1 MHFRPILLLILLLPL
16 HPRAQ
21 GQPPEAAL
29 PDSLSVLL
37 RRAGSDSVR
46 IAAHL
51 RIASA
56 MEASDFR
63 KALEHATRA
72 VQLSEKSGNYTL
84 QIESNLA
91 AGGVAMRKGLFDLA
105 VTHFTRQYDLVR
117 QAGDEL
123 ESSKAYFNL
132 GSVHLMLGEFAKAR
146 DIFIEADPMMQ
157 RGYRSKGLPIPD
169 YNEVTLWMNLAL
181 CHLYLQDFP
190 KCDSML
196 DLSLPLV
203 ESNPALE
210 TQRMT
215 HYHIRAMLYSNI
227 QRPDD
232 ALKLLQRA
240 RSLALGLNDQP
251 RMASIRMTE
260 GECLELKGD
269 TLNARRAYTEAL
281 TYARAFNGVSLMVSL
296 SDNLYKSYRNTGPA
310 DSTVKYF
317 ELFTDLQRQSGA
329 EQAKEKLIRD
339 DLKRYYDTLLQETEQ
354 EQRAVRLRYLFLSI
368 LILLVA
374 GAAIVGFIMYR
385 DRYRR
390 LRLERVQRELEARR
404 VEMELQRQQAELGR
418 RDAELGLRDAELER
432 IRWQFE
438 KQHLIEGLV
447 GSLHALY
454 DAPAVEGSGPKE
466 SAGVSVSQ
474 RRSKAWEEFEY
485 RFQQMH
491 NGFYDRLNQRYPNLT
506 LNERR
511 LCALLLLD
519 MTTKEISDIT
529 GQSVRAV
536 NLGRIRLRGKLGIT
550 HTDTELFAFLSQI

>member
-1 MHFRPILLLILLLPL
+1 MHFRFILLLILLLPL
-16 HPRAQ
+16 HPHAQ
-21 GQPPEAAL
+21 GKPAEAGL

-37 RRAGSDSVR
+37 QQAKGDSAL

-51 RIASA
+51 RISSSI
-56 MEASDFR
+56 EASDYR
-63 KALEHATRA
+63 KALEHADRA
-72 VQLSEKSGNYTL
+72 VRLSEKLGDYTL
-84 QIESNLA
+84 QIESNIA
-91 AGGVAMRKGLFDLA
+91 AGGVCMRKGLFDLA
-105 VTHFTRQYDLVR
+105 VTYLIRNYELARKT
-117 QAGDEL
+117 GDEV
-123 ESSKAYFNL
+123 ESSKAYFNV
-132 GSVHLMLGEFAKAR
+132 GSAHLMLRDFAKAR
-146 DIFIEADPMMQ
+146 EIFEEADRMMQ
-157 RGYRSKGLPIPD
+157 RGYRAKGLPIPD
-169 YNEVTLWMNLAL
+169 YNVLTLRMNLAL
-181 CHLYLQDFP
+181 CYLYLKDNTR
-190 KCDSML
+190 CDSML
-196 DLSLPLV
+196 DLSQTMV
-203 ESNPALE
+203 EATPALE
-210 TQRMT
+210 AQRMS
-215 HYHIRAMLYSNI
+215 HYHIRAMMYHNSL
-227 QRPDD
+227 RPDD
-232 ALKLLQRA
+232 ALNMLQKA
-240 RSLALGLNDQP
+240 KSLALGLNDQP
-251 RMASIRMTE
+251 RLASIRMTE

-269 TLNARRAYTEAL
+269 TIAARRAYAEAL

>member
-1 MHFRPILLLILLLPL
+1 MHFRFILLLILLLPL
-16 HPRAQ
+16 HPHAQ
-21 GQPPEAAL
+21 GKPAEAGL

-56 MEASDFR
+56 LEASDFR

-132 GSVHLMLGEFAKAR
+132 GAVHLMLGEFAKAR

-210 TQRMT
+210 AQRMT

-227 QRPDD
+227 HRPDD

-240 RSLALGLNDQP
+240 RSLALGLNDPP

-269 TLNARRAYTEAL
+269 TLSARRAYTEAL
-281 TYARAFNGVSLMVSL
+281 ASARAFNALNLMVSL

-317 ELFTDLQRQSGA
+317 ELYTDFKRQSG
-329 EQAKEKLIRD
+329 EVQAKEALIRQ
-339 DLKRYYDTLLQETEQ
+339 DLKRHYDNVLLEWER
-354 EQRAVRLRYLFLSI
+354 EQRAVRLRYIYFTIVILFFAAASI
-368 LILLVA
+368 A
-374 GAAIVGFIMYR
+374 GVIVYR
-385 DRYRR
+385 NRYRR
-390 LRLERVQRELEARR
+390 LRLERAQRDLEARR
-404 VEMELQRQQAELGR
+404 TELELLRQQAEFGR
-418 RDAELGLRDAELER
+418 RDAELER
-432 IRWQFE
+432 IRWQLE
-438 KQHLIEGLV
+438 KQQLIEGLV
-447 GSLHALY
+447 GGLQALHGTPN
-454 DAPAVEGSGPKE
+454 DQGPPNT
-466 SAGVSVSQ
+466 SAGIPTAQ

-550 HTDTELFAFLSQI
+550 HTDTELFAFLLQI